1 VTAVSQNANSC
12 CGELQSTAETQEP
25 TIKSRIGGCQ
35 VLWGDHMHNN
45 NEVLVYSSEL
55 ARISDALISSGY
67 TSLDD
72 QAKALGLGRSTAWT
86 ITKNKHKLG
95 RLSAKTINRILANPQ
110 TPPAVRAV
118 LQEYVAKRYGRRK
131 QRLTN
136 SDRNPPARL
145 AVNGGQEESG

>member
-1 VTAVSQNANSC
+1 
-12 CGELQSTAETQEP
+12 
-25 TIKSRIGGCQ
+25 
-35 VLWGDHMHNN
+35 MHNN
-45 NEVLVYSSEL
+45 KAPIYSNELG
-55 ARISDALISSGY
+55 RISHALISSGY

-118 LQEYVAKRYGRRK
+118 LHEYVAQRYAAVPGRRK
-131 QRLTN
+131 RKLTV
-136 SDRNPPARL
+136 S
-145 AVNGGQEESG
+145 QTC